1 MVQRHCATNG
11 LVKKAPPP
19 TNVEGRR
26 QSDLIHTELEGTWRN
41 PSLEN
46 LAELPT
52 TGITS
57 IRSMTRASFDTIT
70 GWEPLTTLL
79 TYVDL
84 ELDKFPRPHDLS
96 ANSALGGHS
105 GMGI

>member
-1 MVQRHCATNG
+1 MVQRHRATNG
-11 LVKKAPPP
+11 LVKKEPPP
-19 TNVEGRR
+19 MNVEGRR

-70 GWEPLTTLL
+70 GWETFDHTPG
-79 TYVDL
+79 
-84 ELDKFPRPHDLS
+84 LS
-96 ANSALGGHS
+96 
-105 GMGI
+105 